1 MKLIAG
7 LGNPGAKYAQ
17 NRHNVGFLFCDFFAR
32 KFTLANEDNKNIEIN
47 FEQNKKFRAEIFEV
61 NSPKEKIVIA
71 KPQTYM
77 NLSGESIKK
86 VKDFY
91 KIIPENI
98 FVAHDDLDIP
108 LGKFKIQHGNGPKIH
123 NGINSTEQHVGE
135 NFWRIRIGV
144 DNRGEFRVPGIEY
157 VLQNFKQEELPEVEA
172 MFERILAQM
181 QERKLI

>member
-1 MKLIAG
+1 MKLLAG
-7 LGNPGAKYAQ
+7 LGNPGEKYAQ
-17 NRHNVGFLFCDFFAR
+17 NRHNIGFLFCDFFAK
-32 KFTLANEDNKNIEIN
+32 KFALDNHENEKTEIN
-47 FEQNKKFRAEIFEV
+47 FEQNKKFRAEIFEI
-61 NSPKEKIVIA
+61 NSPKEKFILA

-123 NGINSTEQHVGE
+123 NGITSTEQHVGE

-144 DNRGEFRVPGIEY
+144 DNRGEFRIPGVEY
-157 VLQNFKQEELPEVEA
+157 VLQNFRPDEMPSVNE
-172 MFERILAQM
+172 MFEKIILQM